1 MPKYLLALFVA
12 FMLFAPDLNAQKIKQ
27 KNVPF
32 DVLVVFRDTYPAARG
47 LAWRKHTNGF
57 QVDFEHLG
65 KRKQVVYRPDLS
77 WVRRESQLG
86 EVELPLPAQAYL
98 QEHHA
103 DCEVQ
108 RIRALETKE
117 TVQLEVAVLCS
128 NDRKPL
134 LLFFDR
140 TGRIQKD

>member
-1 MPKYLLALFVA
+1 MPKYLLALCMA
-12 FMLFAPDLNAQKIKQ
+12 LLLFAPDLSAQKIKQ

-32 DVLVVFRDTYPAARG
+32 DVLVVFRDTYPAATD
-47 LAWRKHTNGF
+47 LNWRKHPEGF

-65 KRKQVVYRPDLS
+65 KRKQVVYRPDLD
-77 WVRRESQLG
+77 WVSRESQLS

-98 QEHHA
+98 QEHHP
-103 DCEVQ
+103 DCQLQ

-117 TVQLEVAVLCS
+117 TVQLEVAVLCG
-128 NDRKPL
+128 NDRKPM